1 MYKGRAA
8 CPPIQHSAFIEV
20 TQNQQSLTL
29 LIWEQHV
36 EEVLQG
42 MVRGGVSNEKDLIDR

>member
-1 MYKGRAA
+1 MIVFQCRVLSYAPLEKA
-8 CPPIQHSAFIEV
+8 
-20 TQNQQSLTL
+20 L
-29 LIWEQHV
+29 LLWEQHV